1 MAVAIRGDGGYN
13 HRRMSV
19 ESEAAP
25 GSARAPIAPAMPWLL
40 LGAACLG
47 SFAAT
52 SSGTTRAPFL
62 LDMARDLSVNLVLVA
77 NLVSMTATAWGI
89 TSFIAGYASDRL
101 GRRPFL
107 VGGPMALALCMLG
120 VAQAG
125 DFVAIAIWATIG
137 GGCSGM
143 FMGTIFTEVAARV
156 AASHRGRAL
165 SWVMSGQSLT
175 LVVGVPLAA
184 WVGASIGWRGWH
196 VALAALAAAGA
207 LSLWA
212 STTARAGAKLPPA
225 RTGAR
230 SGPLSLAV
238 IALLAISVVER
249 VCYGLVV
256 VYFAT
261 FLLEQYKV
269 GLEAVAL
276 PLALV
281 AVGNVIG
288 TIAGG
293 RLADHTRDRLGL
305 FALTMLATAAVGLAL
320 FVWRPDMTVS
330 VVLGFAYVFINA
342 LGRPAL
348 MAALADVPE
357 DVRGT
362 VLGLNG
368 TCASAGWVGAGALGG
383 WMIVSWGFVGF
394 GPLSAA
400 LALLGAVLAF
410 AQRR

>member
-1 MAVAIRGDGGYN
+1 
-13 HRRMSV
+13 
-19 ESEAAP
+19 
-25 GSARAPIAPAMPWLL
+25 MPWLL
-40 LGAACLG
+40 LSAACLG
-47 SFAAT
+47 SFAA
-52 SSGTTRAPFL
+52 SASGTTRSPFL

-77 NLVSMTATAWGI
+77 NLVSMTATAWGVM
-89 TSFIAGYASDRL
+89 SLVAGMASDRW

-107 VGGPMALALCMLG
+107 VGGPIGLAICMAG
-120 VAQAG
+120 VVQAG
-125 DFVAIAIWATIG
+125 DFTGVAIWATLG
-137 GGCSGM
+137 GACCG
-143 FMGTIFTEVAARV
+143 IFTGPIFAEVSSRV

-175 LVVGVPLAA
+175 LVVGVPVAA
-184 WVGASIGWRGWH
+184 WAGARIGWRGWH
-196 VALAALAAAGA
+196 IALAMFALAAA

-212 STTARAGAKLPPA
+212 ATAQDPAERATRRAND
-225 RTGAR
+225 
-230 SGPLSLAV
+230 GPRGRLSWPV
-238 IALLAISVVER
+238 IMLLVISVTER

-281 AVGNVIG
+281 AVGNIVGTAIG
-288 TIAGG
+288 GQ
-293 RLADHTRDRLGL
+293 LADRVRNRLGL
-305 FALTMLATAAVGLAL
+305 FGACMAATAIAGLAL
-320 FVWRPDMTVS
+320 FVWKPDIVVS

-342 LGRPAL
+342 FGRPAL

-362 VLGLNG
+362 VMGLNG
-368 TCASAGWVGAGALGG
+368 TSASVGWVAAAALGG
-383 WMIVSWGFVGF
+383 WMIAAWGFVGF

-410 AQRR
+410 TWRR

>member
-1 MAVAIRGDGGYN
+1 M
-13 HRRMSV
+13 
-19 ESEAAP
+19 
-25 GSARAPIAPAMPWLL
+25 AMPWLL
-40 LGAACLG
+40 LAAACLG

-52 SSGTTRAPFL
+52 ASGTTRAPFL
-62 LDMARDLSVNLVLVA
+62 IDMARDLSVSVVLVA
-77 NLVSMTATAWGI
+77 NIVSMTATAWGI
-89 TSFIAGYASDRL
+89 TSFVAGYVSDRL

-107 VGGPMALALCMLG
+107 VGGPFALALCMLG
-120 VAQAG
+120 VSQAG
-125 DFVAIAIWATIG
+125 DFVAVAIWATIG
-137 GGCSGM
+137 GGCSSL

-165 SWVMSGQSLT
+165 GWVMSGQSLT
-175 LVVGVPLAA
+175 LVVGVPMAA
-184 WVGASIGWRGWH
+184 WAGASIGWRGWH
-196 VALAALAAAGA
+196 VALAALAAAGGLALWATTGGAAARKRAAAHGMPRSGA
-207 LSLWA
+207 LSFQ
-212 STTARAGAKLPPA
+212 
-225 RTGAR
+225 
-230 SGPLSLAV
+230 V
-238 IALLAISVVER
+238 IALLTISVIER

-281 AVGNVIG
+281 AVGNVVG

-293 RLADHTRDRLGL
+293 RMADRVRNRLGL
-305 FALTMLATAAVGLAL
+305 FALTMAGTAGAGLAL
-320 FVWRPDMTVS
+320 FAWRPDIAVS
-330 VVLGFAYVFINA
+330 VALGFAYVFINA

-368 TCASAGWVGAGALGG
+368 TCASLGWVGAAALGG
-383 WMIVSWGFVGF
+383 WMIATWGFGGF
-394 GPLSAA
+394 GPLSAV
-400 LALLGAVLAF
+400 LALLGAALAF
-410 AQRR
+410 ARR

>member
-1 MAVAIRGDGGYN
+1 M
-13 HRRMSV
+13 
-19 ESEAAP
+19 
-25 GSARAPIAPAMPWLL
+25 AMPWLL
-40 LGAACLG
+40 LAAACLG

-52 SSGTTRAPFL
+52 ASGTTRAPFL
-62 LDMARDLSVNLVLVA
+62 IDMARDLSVSVVLVA
-77 NLVSMTATAWGI
+77 NIVSMTATAWGI
-89 TSFIAGYASDRL
+89 TSFVAGYASDRL

-107 VGGPMALALCMLG
+107 VGGPFALALCMLG
-120 VAQAG
+120 VSQAG
-125 DFVAIAIWATIG
+125 DFVAVAIWATIG
-137 GGCSGM
+137 GGCSGL

-165 SWVMSGQSLT
+165 GWVMSGQSLT
-175 LVVGVPLAA
+175 LVVGVPMAA
-184 WVGASIGWRGWH
+184 WAGASIGWRGWH
-196 VALAALAAAGA
+196 VALAALAAAGGLALWATTGAAAARKLPVAHGMPRSGA
-207 LSLWA
+207 LSFQ
-212 STTARAGAKLPPA
+212 
-225 RTGAR
+225 
-230 SGPLSLAV
+230 V
-238 IALLAISVVER
+238 IALLTISVIER

-281 AVGNVIG
+281 AVGNVVG

-293 RLADHTRDRLGL
+293 RMADRVRNRLGL
-305 FALTMLATAAVGLAL
+305 FALTMAGTAAAGLAL
-320 FVWRPDMTVS
+320 FAWRPDMAVS

-368 TCASAGWVGAGALGG
+368 TCASLGWVGAAALGG
-383 WMIVSWGFVGF
+383 WMIATWGFAGF
-394 GPLSAA
+394 GPLSAV
-400 LALLGAVLAF
+400 LALLGAALAF
-410 AQRR
+410 ARR